1 MSISRNTCET
11 LLFLCTDV
19 CIFSFYRSNPTF
31 NMVLKTSASSFGYA
45 LTNNNKSSS
54 KPKNTALV
62 NNSKT
67 NGIPKSSF
75 CLAGKSGNKK

>member
-1 MSISRNTCET
+1 
-11 LLFLCTDV
+11 
-19 CIFSFYRSNPTF
+19 
-31 NMVLKTSASSFGYA
+31 MVLKTSASSFGYA